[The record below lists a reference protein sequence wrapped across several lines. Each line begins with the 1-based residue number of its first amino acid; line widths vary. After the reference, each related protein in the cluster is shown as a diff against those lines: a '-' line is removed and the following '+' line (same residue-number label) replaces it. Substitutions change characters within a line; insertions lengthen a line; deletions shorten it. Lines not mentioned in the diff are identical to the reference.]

1 MDQITGSRRDV
12 PAASTPSPERFRSYL
27 RVLAE
32 LHLGR
37 AGREKVEPSDVV
49 QETMLEA
56 HKKRHQFRGRTEA
69 EMAAWLRAMLA
80 CNLADA
86 VKALRR
92 GKRDVRRERS
102 LEAAIHQL
110 RPSRLEAWLV
120 AAQASPSERL
130 DRHEAVL
137 ELLDALTAL
146 PPDQRRALVMRHCQ
160 GLDDPLPGGTGH
172 SIFGASSHHPGGAT
186 SRWPTARSGSSRTR
200 SGPGRSTRTPTPCGP
215 DRRALI
221 STSPPT
227 TAAK

>member
-1 MDQITGSRRDV
+1 MDKVTGSRRDV
-12 PAASTPSPERFRSYL
+12 PLASTPSPERFRSYL

-37 AGREKVEPSDVV
+37 AWREKVDPSDVV

-86 VKALRR
+86 AKALRR
-92 GKRDVRRERS
+92 GKRDVARERS
-102 LEAAIHQL
+102 LEAAIHQ
-110 RPSRLEAWLV
+110 SSARLEAWLE
-120 AAQASPSERL
+120 AAQESPSDRF

-146 PPDQRRALVMRHCQ
+146 PPAQRRALVMRHCQ
-160 GLDDPLPGGTGH
+160 GYSLAQIAEELD
-172 SIFGASSHHPGGAT
+172 
-186 SRWPTARSGSSRTR
+186 
-200 SGPGRSTRTPTPCGP
+200 RTP
-215 DRRALI
+215 
-221 STSPPT
+221 
-227 TAAK
+227 AAVAGLLKRGLATLRTILQPGQGESR

>member
-1 MDQITGSRRDV
+1 MEQIIGSRRDV

-56 HKKRHQFRGRTEA
+56 HKKRHQFRGSTEV

-86 VKALRR
+86 IKAQRR

-102 LEAAIHQL
+102 LEAAIHQ
-110 RPSRLEAWLV
+110 SSAQLEAWLV

-146 PPDQRRALVMRHCQ
+146 PADQRQALVMRHCQ
-160 GLDDPLPGGTGH
+160 GYSLAQIAEELG
-172 SIFGASSHHPGGAT
+172 
-186 SRWPTARSGSSRTR
+186 
-200 SGPGRSTRTPTPCGP
+200 RTPAAVAGLLKRGLATLRTILHPC
-215 DRRALI
+215 L
-221 STSPPT
+221 
-227 TAAK
+227 

>member
-1 MDQITGSRRDV
+1 MDQTVGTHREAPS
-12 PAASTPSPERFRSYL
+12 ASTPSPERFRSYL

-37 AGREKVEPSDVV
+37 AGRAKVDPSDVV

-86 VKALRR
+86 AKALRR
-92 GKRDVRRERS
+92 GKRDVARERS
-102 LEAAIHQL
+102 LEVAIHQSS
-110 RPSRLEAWLV
+110 SRLEAWLV
-120 AAQASPSERL
+120 ASQSSPSERL

-146 PPDQRRALVMRHCQ
+146 PSAQRRALVMRPCQ
-160 GLDDPLPGGTGH
+160 GSSLAQIAQELDRTPAAVAGLLKRGLATLRT
-172 SIFGASSHHPGGAT
+172 ILHPGQGE
-186 SRWPTARSGSSRTR
+186 SR
-200 SGPGRSTRTPTPCGP
+200 
-215 DRRALI
+215 
-221 STSPPT
+221 
-227 TAAK
+227 

>member
-1 MDQITGSRRDV
+1 MEQITGSRRDV

-92 GKRDVRRERS
+92 GKRDVRREQS
-102 LEAAIHQL
+102 LEAAIHQ
-110 RPSRLEAWLV
+110 SSARLEAWLV

-146 PPDQRRALVMRHCQ
+146 PPVQRQALVMRHCQ
-160 GLDDPLPGGTGH
+160 GYSLARIAEELD
-172 SIFGASSHHPGGAT
+172 
-186 SRWPTARSGSSRTR
+186 
-200 SGPGRSTRTPTPCGP
+200 RTP
-215 DRRALI
+215 
-221 STSPPT
+221 
-227 TAAK
+227 AAVAGLLKRGLATLRTILQPSRGESQ

>member
-102 LEAAIHQL
+102 LEAAIHQ
-110 RPSRLEAWLV
+110 SSARLEAWLV

-146 PPDQRRALVMRHCQ
+146 PPVQRQALVMRHCQ
-160 GLDDPLPGGTGH
+160 GYSLAQIAEELD
-172 SIFGASSHHPGGAT
+172 
-186 SRWPTARSGSSRTR
+186 
-200 SGPGRSTRTPTPCGP
+200 RTP
-215 DRRALI
+215 
-221 STSPPT
+221 
-227 TAAK
+227 AAVAGLLKRGLATLRTILQPSRGESQ

>member
-1 MDQITGSRRDV
+1 MDQTSGSHREARSV
-12 PAASTPSPERFRSYL
+12 SAPSPERFRSYL

-37 AGREKVEPSDVV
+37 AGRANVDPSDVV

-86 VKALRR
+86 AKALRR
-92 GKRDVRRERS
+92 GKRDVGRERS
-102 LEAAIHQL
+102 LEAAIHQ
-110 RPSRLEAWLV
+110 SSARLEAWLV
-120 AAQASPSERL
+120 SARASPSERL

-146 PPDQRRALVMRHCQ
+146 PPAQRRALVMRHCQ
-160 GLDDPLPGGTGH
+160 GYSLAQIAEELD
-172 SIFGASSHHPGGAT
+172 
-186 SRWPTARSGSSRTR
+186 
-200 SGPGRSTRTPTPCGP
+200 RTP
-215 DRRALI
+215 
-221 STSPPT
+221 
-227 TAAK
+227 AAVAGLLKRGLATLRTILQPGQGESR

>member
-92 GKRDVRRERS
+92 GKRDVRREQS
-102 LEAAIHQL
+102 LEAAIHQ
-110 RPSRLEAWLV
+110 SSARLEAWLV

-146 PPDQRRALVMRHCQ
+146 PPVQRQALVMRHCQ
-160 GLDDPLPGGTGH
+160 GYSLARIAEELD
-172 SIFGASSHHPGGAT
+172 
-186 SRWPTARSGSSRTR
+186 
-200 SGPGRSTRTPTPCGP
+200 RTP
-215 DRRALI
+215 
-221 STSPPT
+221 
-227 TAAK
+227 AAVAGLLKRGLATLRTILQPSRGESQ